1 MVTNTALAAEKLL
14 TLIALVILA
23 GMVFSKISRRVHL
36 PDVVL
41 FILAGVILGPYVLNI
56 VNIDKYPLG
65 NQLILTFG
73 AAYILYDGGREI
85 ELKVFNKVKVSVLLL
100 ATLGVII
107 STGITGFFAAKIFK
121 LDMTYA
127 LLVGAVIASTDP
139 SVLVPLFKNMNI
151 SSKLKQTI
159 ISESA
164 FNDAAGAIITFSILG
179 VISGGSF
186 SIGTSILELL
196 KNAFGGI
203 IVGTIVG
210 YISTKLVSGKR
221 VGVLGEFPAEIS
233 IVAVIG
239 AYLIAQHFEFSGF
252 MAVFIVG
259 MICGNKKALNCW
271 IPDEYY
277 VTQTR
282 FKEVLTV
289 ILRMMIFV
297 LLGTQIKFNILA
309 HYWKS
314 ALLVVLVLMF
324 IARPISAFLSVI
336 LDRKANWTFKEIVYL
351 MWIRE
356 TGVIPA
362 ALAGMMVS
370 MKLPN
375 AEIISSVTFAA
386 IIITLTFQ
394 ASTSKA
400 LAKFLDL
407 EEDNKKQVASPSI
420 TY

>member
-1 MVTNTALAAEKLL
+1 MVTDTALATNQLL
-14 TLIALVILA
+14 TLVALVIIF
-23 GMVFSKISRRVHL
+23 GMIFSKISKKAHL

-41 FILAGVILGPYVLNI
+41 FILAGIILGPYFLNL

-85 ELKVFNKVKVSVLLL
+85 ELKVLNKVKVSVLVL
-100 ATLGVII
+100 ATLGVVI
-107 STGITGFFAAKIFK
+107 STGITGFFAAKIFNI
-121 LDMTYA
+121 DINYG
-127 LLVGAVIASTDP
+127 LLIGAVIASTDP

-151 SSKLKQTI
+151 SGKLKQTI

-179 VISGGSF
+179 IITGGSF
-186 SIGTSILELL
+186 SIEGSILELL

-203 IVGTIVG
+203 FVGLIVGFIA
-210 YISTKLVSGKR
+210 TKLVADEKL
-221 VGVLGEFPAEIS
+221 GVFGEFSAETS
-233 IVAVIG
+233 IVAVIS
-239 AYLIAQHFEFSGF
+239 AYIIADHFKFSGY

-259 MICGNKKALNCW
+259 MICGNKKVLKCW
-271 IPDEYY
+271 IPDQDYI
-277 VTQTR
+277 TQTR

-297 LLGTQIKFNILA
+297 LLGTHINFHILA
-309 HYWKS
+309 QYWKS
-314 ALLVVLVLMF
+314 AVLVVLVLMF
-324 IARPISAFLSVI
+324 IARPISVFISVS
-336 LDRKANWTFKEIVYL
+336 LDRNANWTLNEMLYL
-351 MWIRE
+351 MWTRE

-375 AEIISSVTFAA
+375 AEIISSVTFAT

-400 LAKFLDL
+400 LAKFLNL
-407 EEDNKKQVASPSI
+407 EEDTKNHVDSSNVA
-420 TY
+420 